1 MISVLTTM
9 MTIKQGK
16 QSKGFEKGNYKC
28 IRMDAHAI
36 KSSDTP
42 KWWDHSQTSKKYSKR
57 SQSNIKGSPGK
68 GVLFKKNSN
77 SWKRRMFVSCI
88 LLQSMQGMHI
98 CIPFKYIVIIK
109 LDDIAYN
116 SDQYDHM
123 KHVEVDKNILELS
136 NIRSEDQLA
145 YILTEVV
152 TNHVFG

>member
-1 MISVLTTM
+1 
-9 MTIKQGK
+9 
-16 QSKGFEKGNYKC
+16 
-28 IRMDAHAI
+28 
-36 KSSDTP
+36 
-42 KWWDHSQTSKKYSKR
+42 
-57 SQSNIKGSPGK
+57 
-68 GVLFKKNSN
+68 
-77 SWKRRMFVSCI
+77 
-88 LLQSMQGMHI
+88 MHI